1 MKKYRIIVSF
11 NEGDFMLI
19 KDFDNGSDAVDYAR
33 MIGFATY
40 EVTND
45 YNLDEWVALDPT
57 LDPEKKL
64 SFARRVLPQA

>member
-19 KDFDNGSDAVDYAR
+19 KDFNNGSDAVDYAR

-64 SFARRVLPQA
+64 SFARHVLPHA